1 MSGLGSK
8 CTAIIIVTH
17 NLFKI
22 KYLSNLIKK
31 KKIRD
36 LIFFSSFFYIYTKY
50 LNLRLKE
57 SKSYLKL
64 TS

>member
-1 MSGLGSK
+1 MSGLGST
-8 CTAIIIVTH
+8 CIVIIIVTH

-22 KYLSNLIKK
+22 KSLPNLIKK
-31 KKIRD
+31 KNARFD
-36 LIFFSSFFYIYTKY
+36 FFYSFLYIYTKY
-50 LNLRLKE
+50 RNLRLKK